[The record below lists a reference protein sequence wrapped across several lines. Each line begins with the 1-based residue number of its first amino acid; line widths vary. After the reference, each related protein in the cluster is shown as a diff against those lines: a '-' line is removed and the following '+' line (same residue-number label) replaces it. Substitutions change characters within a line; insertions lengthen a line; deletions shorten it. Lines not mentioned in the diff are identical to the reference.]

1 MIVDHKTPDST
12 DLMIVDEK
20 DFDSIGL
27 FSHDNV
33 SFLDSISLLQQKF
46 WRVPVRGTG
55 IKKPEGSCAFP
66 RKGTFVS
73 LHY

>member
-46 WRVPVRGTG
+46 
-55 IKKPEGSCAFP
+55 
-66 RKGTFVS
+66 
-73 LHY
+73 